1 MPTIT
6 PLRERRRSATRREI
20 HRAAV
25 GLVLERGLAGVTVD
39 EIAEA
44 AGVSPRT
51 FFNYFPTKRDALV
64 TGPPAVPEP
73 LLARFVSDQGPMLD
87 GLRELLVTY
96 VGQVSQERSHLR
108 RVYEVIAANPEL
120 APLMQQRFREF
131 EAVIAEAVAHRL
143 GQDPPTFEAS
153 VIAAVTT
160 AVLRA
165 AVWDWRDSGD
175 DASLGERLTEAFAA
189 LDRLR

>member
-1 MPTIT
+1 MSTTT
-6 PLRERRRSATRREI
+6 PLRERRRSATRQEI
-20 HRAAV
+20 HHAAV
-25 GLVLERGLAGVTVD
+25 ALVLERGLAGVTVE

-64 TGPPAVPEP
+64 TGPPAMPEP
-73 LLARFVSDQGPMLD
+73 LLAQFISGQGRILD
-87 GLRELLVTY
+87 GLRELLVAY
-96 VGQVSQERSHLR
+96 VQLVGQERHHLQRVHEVVS
-108 RVYEVIAANPEL
+108 ANPEL

-131 EAVIAEAVAHRL
+131 ETVIAEAIAHRL
-143 GQDPPTFEAS
+143 GQSPPTFEAS
-153 VIAAVTT
+153 VMAAVAT

-165 AVWDWRDSGD
+165 AVWDWWNSGD
-175 DASLGERLTEAFAA
+175 DTSLGDRLTEAFAA